1 MSPPRPNKKTHR
13 PTIHSAMKTKTSFR
27 LFTLAATTLL
37 AGAATGRAQTILNP
51 SFENP
56 ATTSYVDGGGDNWSL
71 TAGTALIQS
80 NSLGRGTTPYGTQ
93 FLYLRPASTDAQTV
107 GAFTLGQIYTFTLA
121 VADAQFL
128 PNDSITLSV
137 SGGATASQSY
147 SIPESSSLN
156 FPFVDYTVTFI
167 PLTSTTVT
175 LAVTNTS
182 SYTRE
187 RRQHRG
193 GQRAGGGGHAGG
205 ARAVH
210 LGGTVPGRRGPGR
223 RDVAPPRVTVCTDSV
238 LSEGR
243 PRG

>member
-1 MSPPRPNKKTHR
+1 
-13 PTIHSAMKTKTSFR
+13 MKTKTSLR

-147 SIPESSSLN
+147 SIPESSSQN

-182 SYTRE
+182 SYDANGGSIAVDNARVAVGTLAVPE
-187 RRQHRG
+187 PSTWAALCLGVAGLGVVTLRR
-193 GQRAGGGGHAGG
+193 RA
-205 ARAVH
+205 
-210 LGGTVPGRRGPGR
+210 
-223 RDVAPPRVTVCTDSV
+223 
-238 LSEGR
+238 
-243 PRG
+243 